1 MKDIYRGSLVRLADE
16 SPESLARAFVKW
28 DRDTEQHRL
37 ADSDPAQ
44 LWSEKKLKELIEKRA
59 EKNTQSFRF
68 AIRTLADDRL
78 IGGVGLWV
86 ASWVHAETWLGISI
100 GERDYWGKG
109 YGTDAM
115 RLAVQYAFVEL
126 NFRRV
131 SLGLHAYNERA
142 LKSYQKVG
150 FKLEGRMRGEGLRDG
165 VRYDSLWMGILRE
178 EWLGLDTNE
187 TNTRPAR
194 PAQEAA

>member
-1 MKDIYRGSLVRLADE
+1 MKDLYRGALVRLADD
-16 SPESLARAFVKW
+16 SPEVLAKAFTKW

-44 LWSEKKLKELIEKRA
+44 LWSEKKIKERVEKRA
-59 EKNTQSFRF
+59 GKNSRAFRF
-68 AIRTLADDRL
+68 SIRTLADDKL
-78 IGGVGLWV
+78 IGGVGLWIS
-86 ASWVHAETWLGISI
+86 SWTHADTWLGISI

-115 RLAVQYAFVEL
+115 RLAVQYGFLEL
-126 NFRRV
+126 NLRRI

-142 LKSYQKVG
+142 LKSYEKVG
-150 FKLEGRMRGEGLRDG
+150 FKLEGRTRQDGLRDG

-178 EWLGLDTNE
+178 EWFALSTVE
-187 TNTRPAR
+187 M
-194 PAQEAA
+194 QEAK

>member
-1 MKDIYRGSLVRLADE
+1 MKDIYRGTLVRLSDD
-16 SPESLARAFVKW
+16 SPELLAKAFARW

-44 LWSEKKLKELIEKRA
+44 LWSEKKIKEFQEKRA
-59 EKNTQSFRF
+59 ETNSKSFRF
-68 AIRTLADDRL
+68 SIHTLDEDKL
-78 IGGVGLWV
+78 IGGVGLWIS
-86 ASWVHAETWLGISI
+86 SWTHAETWLGISI
-100 GERDYWGKG
+100 GERDYWGRG

-115 RLAVQYAFVEL
+115 RLAVQYAFLEL
-126 NFRRV
+126 GLRRV

-178 EWLGLDTNE
+178 EWLALAE
-187 TNTRPAR
+187 TK
-194 PAQEAA
+194 